1 MPKHKHTRDKLYYT
15 QEEMRIKYYK
25 NKKKENNNYFLP
37 FNYCCVSLR
46 PLNTCKNICCDRDG
60 NLYNKYYLLS
70 YVTKFHKNPITG
82 KKKVSM
88 KDIITLNIAQDNSGN
103 FICPITLK
111 VLNNSIKIIAIPE
124 TGNVYSYMAYQE
136 LNLSMNNFKDLK
148 SDIPFDKKNVI
159 ILNDPQKRKIV
170 KNFYFQNVEIE
181 KDYMNKLV
189 NNKIDLNLD
198 ENNLIDYK
206 YQKIVNDIENDE
218 NKEDKI
224 KALKDNNLIYEEEEE
239 NNLNKNNKNNNKEEI
254 EGYDEYLIL
263 KEKINIIIDLIKKK
277 NLLNNNIYL
286 NNDLDMDL
294 YKSMLEL
301 NYAGFYCFMVK
312 ENLWKKYFKLTDL
325 NTITHTDN
333 ISKNNKM
340 SITSTFFSAK
350 GEKNIL
356 KKNGIP
362 LFTELKEIYYPIIKR
377 QQLKTY
383 MILKTNLGKLNIELW
398 STRLTETVEKIYE
411 ILSENLNKVNKIN
424 YMTIL
429 DDEFLVLNDINFD
442 VKIEKDKKVSID
454 KNIIKGPYVGY
465 MVTYKKVC
473 FFTNKNNY
481 INKSD
486 IYIIGTIFNKD
497 ESNVKDNNNII
508 INENNEE
515 NILNIYFDEIKK
527 EKKGDIIIEKVE
539 MINNPY
545 IDTMKD
551 ILFKEIKEKYLISI
565 NNDEINNDIK
575 IMKQLEKTQNEIDEK
590 KSKNKSGTTVGKYLN
605 QKRNSSFNIDKLQK
619 FMNSEC

>member
-15 QEEMRIKYYK
+15 QEEMRIKYFK
-25 NKKKENNNYFLP
+25 NKKKENTNYFLP

-60 NLYNKYYLLS
+60 NLFNKFYFLS
-70 YVTKFHKNPITG
+70 YVTKFHKNPVTG

-88 KDIITLNIAQDNSGN
+88 KDIITLNISQDKSGN

-111 VLNNSIKIIAIPE
+111 VLNNSLKIIAIPE
-124 TGNVYSYMAYQE
+124 TGNVYSYTAYQE

-148 SDIPFDKKNVI
+148 SDVPFDKNNVI

-170 KNFYFQNVEIE
+170 KNFYFQTVEKE
-181 KDYMNKLV
+181 KDFMNKLV
-189 NNKIDLNLD
+189 NNKIDLDMD

-218 NKEDKI
+218 NKEEKI
-224 KALKDNNLIYEEEEE
+224 KALKDNNLIYEEE
-239 NNLNKNNKNNNKEEI
+239 NKNDKNITQDEI
-254 EGYDEYLIL
+254 EGYDDYLLL
-263 KEKINIIIDLIKKK
+263 KEKINVIIDLIKKK

-301 NYAGFYCFMVK
+301 NYSGFYCFMVK

-340 SITSTFFSAK
+340 SITSTFFQAK
-350 GEKNIL
+350 EEKNVL

-362 LFTELKEIYYPIIKR
+362 LFNELHEIYYPIIKR

-383 MILKTNLGKLNIELW
+383 MIINTNLGKLNIELW
-398 STRLTETVEKIYE
+398 STRLTETVEKIYN
-411 ILSENLNKVNKIN
+411 IISDNLNKINKIN

-429 DDEFLVLNDINFD
+429 DDEFLVLNDINID
-442 VKIEKDKKVSID
+442 IKIERDKKVQVD

-465 MVTYKKVC
+465 MLTYKKIC

-497 ESNVKDNNNII
+497 DSNEDENNI
-508 INENNEE
+508 NNDDE
-515 NILNIYFDEIKK
+515 NILDFYFEKIKN
-527 EKKGDIIIEKVE
+527 EKNGVREVIIEKIE

-551 ILFKEIKEKYLISI
+551 ILFQEIKEKYLLSI

-575 IMKQLEKTQNEIDEK
+575 IMKQLEKTQYEIEDK
-590 KSKNKSGTTVGKYLN
+590 NGKNKSGTGVGKYLN
-605 QKRNSSFNIDKLQK
+605 HKRNSSFNFDKLQK

>member
-15 QEEMRIKYYK
+15 QEEMRIKYFK
-25 NKKKENNNYFLP
+25 NKKKENTNYFLP

-60 NLYNKYYLLS
+60 NLFNKFYFLS
-70 YVTKFHKNPITG
+70 YVTKFHKNPVTG

-88 KDIITLNIAQDNSGN
+88 KDIITLNISQDKSGN

-111 VLNNSIKIIAIPE
+111 VLNNSLKIIAIPE
-124 TGNVYSYMAYQE
+124 TGNVYSYTAYQE

-148 SDIPFDKKNVI
+148 SDVPFDKNNVI

-170 KNFYFQNVEIE
+170 KNFYFQTVEKE

-189 NNKIDLNLD
+189 NNKIDLDMD

-218 NKEDKI
+218 NKEEKI
-224 KALKDNNLIYEEEEE
+224 KALKDNNLIYEEE
-239 NNLNKNNKNNNKEEI
+239 NKNDKNITQDEI
-254 EGYDEYLIL
+254 EGYDDYLLL
-263 KEKINIIIDLIKKK
+263 KEKINVIIDLIKKK

-286 NNDLDMDL
+286 NNDLDMNL

-301 NYAGFYCFMVK
+301 NYSGFYCFMVK

-340 SITSTFFSAK
+340 SITSTFFQAK
-350 GEKNIL
+350 EEKNVL

-362 LFTELKEIYYPIIKR
+362 LFNELHEIYYPIIKR

-383 MILKTNLGKLNIELW
+383 MIINTNLGKLNIELW
-398 STRLTETVEKIYE
+398 STRLTETVEKIYN
-411 ILSENLNKVNKIN
+411 IISDNLNKINKIN

-429 DDEFLVLNDINFD
+429 DDEFLVLNDINID
-442 VKIEKDKKVSID
+442 IKIEKDKKVQVD

-465 MVTYKKVC
+465 MLTYKKIC

-497 ESNVKDNNNII
+497 DSNEDENNI
-508 INENNEE
+508 NNDDE
-515 NILNIYFDEIKK
+515 NILDFYFEKIKN
-527 EKKGDIIIEKVE
+527 EKNGVGEVIIEKIE

-551 ILFKEIKEKYLISI
+551 ILFQEIKEKYLLSI

-575 IMKQLEKTQNEIDEK
+575 IMKQLEKTQYEIEDK
-590 KSKNKSGTTVGKYLN
+590 NGKNKSGTGVGKYLN
-605 QKRNSSFNIDKLQK
+605 HKRNSSFNFDKLQK

>member
-15 QEEMRIKYYK
+15 QEEMRIKYFK
-25 NKKKENNNYFLP
+25 NKKKENTNYFLP

-60 NLYNKYYLLS
+60 NLFNKFYFLS
-70 YVTKFHKNPITG
+70 YVTKFHKNPVTG

-88 KDIITLNIAQDNSGN
+88 KDIITLNISQDKSGN

-111 VLNNSIKIIAIPE
+111 VLNNSLKIIAIPE
-124 TGNVYSYMAYQE
+124 TGNVYSYTAYQE

-148 SDIPFDKKNVI
+148 SDVPFDKNNVI

-170 KNFYFQNVEIE
+170 KNFYFQTVEKE

-189 NNKIDLNLD
+189 NNKIDLDMD

-218 NKEDKI
+218 NKEEKI
-224 KALKDNNLIYEEEEE
+224 KALKDNNLIYEEE
-239 NNLNKNNKNNNKEEI
+239 NKNDKNITQDEI
-254 EGYDEYLIL
+254 EGYDDYLLL
-263 KEKINIIIDLIKKK
+263 KEKINVIIDLIKKK

-301 NYAGFYCFMVK
+301 NYSGFYCFMVK

-340 SITSTFFSAK
+340 SITSTFFQAK
-350 GEKNIL
+350 EEKNVL

-362 LFTELKEIYYPIIKR
+362 LFNELHEIYYPIIKR

-383 MILKTNLGKLNIELW
+383 MIINTNLGKLNIELW
-398 STRLTETVEKIYE
+398 STRLTETVEKIYN
-411 ILSENLNKVNKIN
+411 IISDNLNKINKIN

-429 DDEFLVLNDINFD
+429 DDEFLVLNDINID
-442 VKIEKDKKVSID
+442 IKIEKDKKVQVD

-465 MVTYKKVC
+465 MLTYKKIC

-497 ESNVKDNNNII
+497 DSNEDENNI
-508 INENNEE
+508 NNVDE
-515 NILNIYFDEIKK
+515 NILDDYFEKIKN
-527 EKKGDIIIEKVE
+527 EKNGVGEVIIEKIE

-551 ILFKEIKEKYLISI
+551 ILFQEIKEKYLISI

-575 IMKQLEKTQNEIDEK
+575 IMKQLEKTQYEIDEK
-590 KSKNKSGTTVGKYLN
+590 NSKKISGVGKYLN
-605 QKRNSSFNIDKLQK
+605 QKRKSNFNIDKLQK

>member
-15 QEEMRIKYYK
+15 QEEMRIKYFK
-25 NKKKENNNYFLP
+25 NKKKENTNYFLP

-60 NLYNKYYLLS
+60 NLFNKFYFLS
-70 YVTKFHKNPITG
+70 YVTKFHKNPVTG

-88 KDIITLNIAQDNSGN
+88 KDIITLNISQDKSGN

-111 VLNNSIKIIAIPE
+111 VLNNSLKIIAIPE
-124 TGNVYSYMAYQE
+124 TGNVYSYTAYQE

-148 SDIPFDKKNVI
+148 SDVPFDKNNVI

-170 KNFYFQNVEIE
+170 KNFYFQTVEKE

-189 NNKIDLNLD
+189 NNKIDLDMD

-218 NKEDKI
+218 NKEEKI
-224 KALKDNNLIYEEEEE
+224 KALKDNNLIYEEE
-239 NNLNKNNKNNNKEEI
+239 NKNDKNITQDEI
-254 EGYDEYLIL
+254 EGYDDYLLL
-263 KEKINIIIDLIKKK
+263 KEKINVIIDLIKKK

-301 NYAGFYCFMVK
+301 NYSGFYCFMVK

-340 SITSTFFSAK
+340 SITSTFFQAK
-350 GEKNIL
+350 EEKNVL

-362 LFTELKEIYYPIIKR
+362 LFNELHEIYYPIIKR

-383 MILKTNLGKLNIELW
+383 MIINTNLGKLNIELW
-398 STRLTETVEKIYE
+398 STRLTETVEKIYN
-411 ILSENLNKVNKIN
+411 IISDNLNKINKIN

-429 DDEFLVLNDINFD
+429 DDEFLVLNDINID
-442 VKIEKDKKVSID
+442 IKIEKDKKVQVD

-465 MVTYKKVC
+465 MLTYKKIC

-497 ESNVKDNNNII
+497 DSNEDENNI
-508 INENNEE
+508 NNVDE
-515 NILNIYFDEIKK
+515 NILDDYFEKIKN
-527 EKKGDIIIEKVE
+527 EKNGVGEVIIEKIE

-551 ILFKEIKEKYLISI
+551 ILFQEIKEKYLLSI

-575 IMKQLEKTQNEIDEK
+575 IMKQLEKTQYEIEDK
-590 KSKNKSGTTVGKYLN
+590 NGKNKSGTGVGKYLN
-605 QKRNSSFNIDKLQK
+605 HKRNSSFNFDKLRK

>member
-15 QEEMRIKYYK
+15 QEEMRIKYFK
-25 NKKKENNNYFLP
+25 NKKKENTNYFLP

-60 NLYNKYYLLS
+60 NLFNKFYFLS
-70 YVTKFHKNPITG
+70 YVTKFHKNPVTG

-88 KDIITLNIAQDNSGN
+88 KDIITLNISQDKSGN

-111 VLNNSIKIIAIPE
+111 VLNNSLKIIAIPE
-124 TGNVYSYMAYQE
+124 TGNVYSYTAYQE

-148 SDIPFDKKNVI
+148 SDVPFDKNNVI

-170 KNFYFQNVEIE
+170 KNFYFQTVEKE

-189 NNKIDLNLD
+189 NNKIDLDMD

-206 YQKIVNDIENDE
+206 YQKIVTDIENDE
-218 NKEDKI
+218 NKEEKI
-224 KALKDNNLIYEEEEE
+224 KALKDNNLIYEEE
-239 NNLNKNNKNNNKEEI
+239 NKNDKNITQDEI
-254 EGYDEYLIL
+254 EGYDDYLLL
-263 KEKINIIIDLIKKK
+263 KEKINVIIDLIKKK

-301 NYAGFYCFMVK
+301 NYPGFYCFMVK

-340 SITSTFFSAK
+340 SITSTFFQAK
-350 GEKNIL
+350 EEKNVL

-362 LFTELKEIYYPIIKR
+362 LFNELHEIYYPIIKR

-383 MILKTNLGKLNIELW
+383 MRINTNLGKLNIELW
-398 STRLTETVEKIYE
+398 STRLTETVEKIYN
-411 ILSENLNKVNKIN
+411 IISDNLNKINKIN

-429 DDEFLVLNDINFD
+429 DDEFLVLNDINID
-442 VKIEKDKKVSID
+442 IKIEKDKKVQVD

-465 MVTYKKVC
+465 MLTYKKIC

-497 ESNVKDNNNII
+497 DSNEDENNI
-508 INENNEE
+508 NNDDE
-515 NILNIYFDEIKK
+515 NILDDYFEKIKN
-527 EKKGDIIIEKVE
+527 EKNGVGEVIIEKIE

-551 ILFKEIKEKYLISI
+551 ILFQEIKEKYLLSI

-575 IMKQLEKTQNEIDEK
+575 IMKQLEKTQYEIEDK
-590 KSKNKSGTTVGKYLN
+590 NGKNKSGTGVGKYLN
-605 QKRNSSFNIDKLQK
+605 HKRNSSFNFDKLQK

>member
-15 QEEMRIKYYK
+15 QEEMRIKYFK
-25 NKKKENNNYFLP
+25 NKKKENTNYFLP

-60 NLYNKYYLLS
+60 NLFNKFYFLS
-70 YVTKFHKNPITG
+70 YVTKFHKNPVTG

-88 KDIITLNIAQDNSGN
+88 KDIITLNISQDKSGN

-111 VLNNSIKIIAIPE
+111 VLNNSLKIIAIPE
-124 TGNVYSYMAYQE
+124 TGNVYSYTAYQE

-148 SDIPFDKKNVI
+148 SDVPFDKNNVI

-170 KNFYFQNVEIE
+170 KNFYFQTVEKE

-189 NNKIDLNLD
+189 NNKIDLDMD

-218 NKEDKI
+218 NKEEKI
-224 KALKDNNLIYEEEEE
+224 KALKDNNLIYEEE
-239 NNLNKNNKNNNKEEI
+239 NKNDKNITQDEI
-254 EGYDEYLIL
+254 EGYDDYLLL

-301 NYAGFYCFMVK
+301 NYSGFYCFMVK

-340 SITSTFFSAK
+340 SITSTFFQAK
-350 GEKNIL
+350 EEKNVL

-362 LFTELKEIYYPIIKR
+362 LFNELHEIYYPIIKR

-383 MILKTNLGKLNIELW
+383 MIINTNLGKLNIELW
-398 STRLTETVEKIYE
+398 STRLTETVEKIYN
-411 ILSENLNKVNKIN
+411 IISDNLNKINKIN

-429 DDEFLVLNDINFD
+429 DDEFLVLNDINID
-442 VKIEKDKKVSID
+442 IKIEKDKKVQVD

-465 MVTYKKVC
+465 MLTYKKIC

-497 ESNVKDNNNII
+497 DSSE
-508 INENNEE
+508 NENNINNDDE
-515 NILNIYFDEIKK
+515 NILDDYFEKIKN
-527 EKKGDIIIEKVE
+527 EKNGVGEVIIEKIE

-551 ILFKEIKEKYLISI
+551 ILFQEIKEKYLLSI

-575 IMKQLEKTQNEIDEK
+575 IMKQLEKTQYEIEDK
-590 KSKNKSGTTVGKYLN
+590 NGKNKSGTGVGKYLN
-605 QKRNSSFNIDKLQK
+605 HKRNSSFNLDKLQK

>member
-15 QEEMRIKYYK
+15 QEEMRIKYFK
-25 NKKKENNNYFLP
+25 NKKKENTNYFLP

-60 NLYNKYYLLS
+60 NLFNKFYFLS
-70 YVTKFHKNPITG
+70 YVTKFHKNPVTG

-88 KDIITLNIAQDNSGN
+88 KDIITLNISQDKSGN

-111 VLNNSIKIIAIPE
+111 VLNNSLKIIAIPE
-124 TGNVYSYMAYQE
+124 TGNVYSYTAYQE

-148 SDIPFDKKNVI
+148 SDVPFDKNNVI

-170 KNFYFQNVEIE
+170 KNFYFQTVEKE

-189 NNKIDLNLD
+189 NNKIDLDMD

-218 NKEDKI
+218 NKEEKI
-224 KALKDNNLIYEEEEE
+224 KALKDNNLIYEEE
-239 NNLNKNNKNNNKEEI
+239 NKNDKNITQDEI
-254 EGYDEYLIL
+254 EGYDDYLLL
-263 KEKINIIIDLIKKK
+263 KEKINVIIDLIKKK

-301 NYAGFYCFMVK
+301 NYSGFYCFMVK

-340 SITSTFFSAK
+340 SITSTFFQAK
-350 GEKNIL
+350 EEKNVL

-362 LFTELKEIYYPIIKR
+362 LFNELHEIYYPIIKR

-383 MILKTNLGKLNIELW
+383 MIINTNLGKLNIELW
-398 STRLTETVEKIYE
+398 STRLTETVEKIYN
-411 ILSENLNKVNKIN
+411 IISDNLNKINKIN

-429 DDEFLVLNDINFD
+429 DDEFLVLNDINID
-442 VKIEKDKKVSID
+442 IKIEKDKKVQVD

-465 MVTYKKVC
+465 MLTYKKIC

-497 ESNVKDNNNII
+497 DSNEDENNI
-508 INENNEE
+508 NNDDE
-515 NILNIYFDEIKK
+515 NILDVYFEKIKN
-527 EKKGDIIIEKVE
+527 EKNGVGEVIIEKIE

-551 ILFKEIKEKYLISI
+551 ILFQEIKEKYLLSI

-575 IMKQLEKTQNEIDEK
+575 IMKQLEKTQYEIEDK
-590 KSKNKSGTTVGKYLN
+590 NGKNKSGTGVGKYLN
-605 QKRNSSFNIDKLQK
+605 HKRNSSFNFDKLQK

>member
-15 QEEMRIKYYK
+15 QEEMRIKYFK
-25 NKKKENNNYFLP
+25 NKKKENTNYFLP

-60 NLYNKYYLLS
+60 NLFNKFYFLS
-70 YVTKFHKNPITG
+70 YVTKFHKNPVTG

-88 KDIITLNIAQDNSGN
+88 KDIITLNISQDKSGN

-111 VLNNSIKIIAIPE
+111 VLNNSLKIIAIPE
-124 TGNVYSYMAYQE
+124 TGNVYSYTAYQE

-148 SDIPFDKKNVI
+148 SDVPFDKNNVI

-170 KNFYFQNVEIE
+170 KNFYFQTVEKE

-189 NNKIDLNLD
+189 NNKIDLDMD

-218 NKEDKI
+218 NKEEKI
-224 KALKDNNLIYEEEEE
+224 KALKDNNLIYEEE
-239 NNLNKNNKNNNKEEI
+239 NKNDKNITQDEI
-254 EGYDEYLIL
+254 EGYDDYLLL
-263 KEKINIIIDLIKKK
+263 KEKINVIIDLIKKK

-301 NYAGFYCFMVK
+301 NYSGFYCFMVK

-340 SITSTFFSAK
+340 SITSTFFQAK
-350 GEKNIL
+350 EEKNVL

-362 LFTELKEIYYPIIKR
+362 LFNELHEIYYPIIKR

-383 MILKTNLGKLNIELW
+383 MIIPKILK
-398 STRLTETVEKIYE
+398 
-411 ILSENLNKVNKIN
+411 
-424 YMTIL
+424 
-429 DDEFLVLNDINFD
+429 
-442 VKIEKDKKVSID
+442 
-454 KNIIKGPYVGY
+454 
-465 MVTYKKVC
+465 
-473 FFTNKNNY
+473 
-481 INKSD
+481 
-486 IYIIGTIFNKD
+486 
-497 ESNVKDNNNII
+497 
-508 INENNEE
+508 
-515 NILNIYFDEIKK
+515 
-527 EKKGDIIIEKVE
+527 
-539 MINNPY
+539 
-545 IDTMKD
+545 
-551 ILFKEIKEKYLISI
+551 
-565 NNDEINNDIK
+565 
-575 IMKQLEKTQNEIDEK
+575 
-590 KSKNKSGTTVGKYLN
+590 
-605 QKRNSSFNIDKLQK
+605 
-619 FMNSEC
+619 

>member
-15 QEEMRIKYYK
+15 QEEMRIKYFK
-25 NKKKENNNYFLP
+25 NKKKENTNYFLP

-60 NLYNKYYLLS
+60 NLFNKFYFLS
-70 YVTKFHKNPITG
+70 YVTKFHKNPVTG

-88 KDIITLNIAQDNSGN
+88 KDIITLNISQDKSGN

-111 VLNNSIKIIAIPE
+111 VLNNSLKIIAIPE
-124 TGNVYSYMAYQE
+124 TGNVYSYTAYQE

-148 SDIPFDKKNVI
+148 SDVPFDKNNVI

-170 KNFYFQNVEIE
+170 KNFYFQTVEKE

-189 NNKIDLNLD
+189 NNKIDLDMD

-206 YQKIVNDIENDE
+206 YQKIVNVIENDE
-218 NKEDKI
+218 NKEEKI
-224 KALKDNNLIYEEEEE
+224 KALIDNNLIYEEE
-239 NNLNKNNKNNNKEEI
+239 NKNDKNITQDEI
-254 EGYDEYLIL
+254 EGYDDYLLL
-263 KEKINIIIDLIKKK
+263 KEKINVIIDLIKKK

-301 NYAGFYCFMVK
+301 NYSGFYCFMVK

-340 SITSTFFSAK
+340 SITSTFFQAK
-350 GEKNIL
+350 EEKNVL

-362 LFTELKEIYYPIIKR
+362 LFNELHEIYYPIIKR

-383 MILKTNLGKLNIELW
+383 MIINTNLGKLNIELW
-398 STRLTETVEKIYE
+398 STRLTETVEKIYN
-411 ILSENLNKVNKIN
+411 IISDNLNKINKIN

-429 DDEFLVLNDINFD
+429 DDEFLVLNDINID
-442 VKIEKDKKVSID
+442 IKIEKDKKVQVD

-465 MVTYKKVC
+465 MLTYKKIC

-497 ESNVKDNNNII
+497 DSNEDENNI
-508 INENNEE
+508 NNDDE
-515 NILNIYFDEIKK
+515 NILDFYFEKIKN
-527 EKKGDIIIEKVE
+527 EKNGVGEVIIEKIE

-551 ILFKEIKEKYLISI
+551 ILFQEIKEKYLLSI

-575 IMKQLEKTQNEIDEK
+575 IMKQLEKTQYEIEDK
-590 KSKNKSGTTVGKYLN
+590 NGKNKSGTGVGKYLN
-605 QKRNSSFNIDKLQK
+605 HKRNSSFNFDKLQK

>member
-15 QEEMRIKYYK
+15 QEEMRIKYFK
-25 NKKKENNNYFLP
+25 NKKKENTNYFLP

-60 NLYNKYYLLS
+60 NLFNKFYFLS
-70 YVTKFHKNPITG
+70 YVTKFHKNPVTG

-88 KDIITLNIAQDNSGN
+88 KDIITLNISQDKSGN

-111 VLNNSIKIIAIPE
+111 VLNNSLKIIAIPE
-124 TGNVYSYMAYQE
+124 TGNVYSYTAYQE

-148 SDIPFDKKNVI
+148 SDVPFDKNNVI

-170 KNFYFQNVEIE
+170 KNFYFQTVEKE

-189 NNKIDLNLD
+189 NNKIDLDMD

-218 NKEDKI
+218 NKEEKI
-224 KALKDNNLIYEEEEE
+224 KALKDNNLIYEEE
-239 NNLNKNNKNNNKEEI
+239 NKNDKNITQDEI
-254 EGYDEYLIL
+254 EGYVDYLLL
-263 KEKINIIIDLIKKK
+263 KEKINVIIDLIKKK

-286 NNDLDMDL
+286 NNDLDMNL

-301 NYAGFYCFMVK
+301 NYSGFYCFMVK

-340 SITSTFFSAK
+340 SITSTFFQAK
-350 GEKNIL
+350 EEKNVL

-362 LFTELKEIYYPIIKR
+362 LFNELHEIYYPIIKR

-383 MILKTNLGKLNIELW
+383 MIINTNLGKLNIELW
-398 STRLTETVEKIYE
+398 STRLTETVEKIYN
-411 ILSENLNKVNKIN
+411 IISDNLNKINKIN

-429 DDEFLVLNDINFD
+429 DDEFLVLNDINID
-442 VKIEKDKKVSID
+442 IKIEKDKKVQVD

-465 MVTYKKVC
+465 MLTYKKIC

-497 ESNVKDNNNII
+497 DSNEVENNI
-508 INENNEE
+508 NNDDE
-515 NILNIYFDEIKK
+515 NILDFYFEKIKN
-527 EKKGDIIIEKVE
+527 EKNGVGEVIIEKIE

-551 ILFKEIKEKYLISI
+551 ILFQEIKEKYLLSI

-575 IMKQLEKTQNEIDEK
+575 IMKQLEKTQYEIEDK
-590 KSKNKSGTTVGKYLN
+590 NGKNKSGTGVGKYLN
-605 QKRNSSFNIDKLQK
+605 HKRNSSFNFDKLQK

>member
-15 QEEMRIKYYK
+15 QEEMRIKYFK
-25 NKKKENNNYFLP
+25 NKKKENTNYFLP

-60 NLYNKYYLLS
+60 NLFNKFYFLS

-88 KDIITLNIAQDNSGN
+88 KDIITLNISQDKSGN

-111 VLNNSIKIIAIPE
+111 VLNNSLKIIAIPE
-124 TGNVYSYMAYQE
+124 TGNVYSYTAYQE

-148 SDIPFDKKNVI
+148 SDVPFDKNNVI

-170 KNFYFQNVEIE
+170 KNFYFQTVEKE

-189 NNKIDLNLD
+189 NNKIDLDMD

-218 NKEDKI
+218 NKEEKI
-224 KALKDNNLIYEEEEE
+224 KALKDNNLIYEEE
-239 NNLNKNNKNNNKEEI
+239 NKNDKNITQDEI
-254 EGYDEYLIL
+254 EGYDDYLLL
-263 KEKINIIIDLIKKK
+263 KEKINVIIDLIKKK

-301 NYAGFYCFMVK
+301 NYSGFYCFMVK

-340 SITSTFFSAK
+340 SITSTFFQAK
-350 GEKNIL
+350 EEKNVL

-362 LFTELKEIYYPIIKR
+362 LFNELHEIYYPIIKR

-383 MILKTNLGKLNIELW
+383 MIINTNLGKLNIELW
-398 STRLTETVEKIYE
+398 STRLTETVEKIYN
-411 ILSENLNKVNKIN
+411 IISDNLNKINKIN

-429 DDEFLVLNDINFD
+429 DDEFLVLNDINID
-442 VKIEKDKKVSID
+442 IKIEKDKKVQVD

-465 MVTYKKVC
+465 MLTYKKIC

-497 ESNVKDNNNII
+497 DSNEDENNI
-508 INENNEE
+508 NNDDE
-515 NILNIYFDEIKK
+515 NILDFYFEKIKNEKYGVGEVIIKK
-527 EKKGDIIIEKVE
+527 IE

-551 ILFKEIKEKYLISI
+551 ILFQEIKEKYLLSI

-575 IMKQLEKTQNEIDEK
+575 IMKQLEKTQYEIEDK
-590 KSKNKSGTTVGKYLN
+590 NGKNKSGTGVGKYLN
-605 QKRNSSFNIDKLQK
+605 QKRNSSFNFDKLQK

>member
-15 QEEMRIKYYK
+15 QEEMRIKYFK
-25 NKKKENNNYFLP
+25 NKKKENTNYFLP

-60 NLYNKYYLLS
+60 NLFNKFYFLS
-70 YVTKFHKNPITG
+70 YVTKFHKNPVTG

-88 KDIITLNIAQDNSGN
+88 KDIITLNISQDKSGN

-111 VLNNSIKIIAIPE
+111 VLNNSLKIIAIPE
-124 TGNVYSYMAYQE
+124 TGNVYSYTAYQE

-148 SDIPFDKKNVI
+148 SDVPFDKNNVI

-170 KNFYFQNVEIE
+170 KNFYFQTVEKE

-189 NNKIDLNLD
+189 NNKIDLDMD

-218 NKEDKI
+218 NKEEKI
-224 KALKDNNLIYEEEEE
+224 KALIDNNLIYEEE
-239 NNLNKNNKNNNKEEI
+239 NKNDKNITQDEI
-254 EGYDEYLIL
+254 EGYDDYLLL
-263 KEKINIIIDLIKKK
+263 KEKINVIIDLIKKK

-301 NYAGFYCFMVK
+301 NYSGFYCFMVK
-312 ENLWKKYFKLTDL
+312 ENFWKKYFKLTDL

-340 SITSTFFSAK
+340 SITSTFFQAK
-350 GEKNIL
+350 EEKNVL

-362 LFTELKEIYYPIIKR
+362 LFNELHEIYYPIIKR

-383 MILKTNLGKLNIELW
+383 MIINTNLGKLNIELW
-398 STRLTETVEKIYE
+398 STRLTETVEKIYN
-411 ILSENLNKVNKIN
+411 IISDNLNKINKIN

-429 DDEFLVLNDINFD
+429 DDEFLVLNDINID
-442 VKIEKDKKVSID
+442 IKIEKDKKVQVD

-465 MVTYKKVC
+465 MLTYKKIC

-497 ESNVKDNNNII
+497 DSNEDENNI
-508 INENNEE
+508 NNDDE
-515 NILNIYFDEIKK
+515 NILDDYFEKIKN
-527 EKKGDIIIEKVE
+527 EKNGVGEVIIEKIE

-551 ILFKEIKEKYLISI
+551 ILFQEIKEKYLLSI

-575 IMKQLEKTQNEIDEK
+575 IMKQLEKTQYEIEDK
-590 KSKNKSGTTVGKYLN
+590 NGKNKSGTGVGKYLN
-605 QKRNSSFNIDKLQK
+605 HKRNSSFNFDKLQK